1 MEMTSEQHRIAFSKR
16 LSHELKRVGQPL
28 SSPTQ
33 IARAFNQQFSG
44 QAVTAQTV
52 RKWLLAEAM
61 PTQPKLLALAAWL
74 GVSAQWLRYG
84 SGIKLEVSAPHAAQQ
99 TGLVVLGAEYAGLA
113 HYAGI
118 IPLLDK
124 LARLSPRDIHLVE
137 GMVQLMF
144 AQQGEK

>member
-33 IARAFNQQFSG
+33 IARVFNQQFSG

-84 SGIKLEVSAPHAAQQ
+84 SGIKMEVAAPHPTQQ
-99 TGLVVLGAEYAGLA
+99 AGLVVLGTEYAGITP
-113 HYAGI
+113 YAGI
-118 IPLLDK
+118 VPLLDK
-124 LARLSPRDIHLVE
+124 LVRLSPRDIHLVE
-137 GMVQLMF
+137 GLVQLMF

>member
-1 MEMTSEQHRIAFSKR
+1 MTSEQHRIAFSKR
-16 LSHELKRVGQPL
+16 LNHELKLIGQPI

-33 IARAFNQQFSG
+33 IARAFNQHFSG
-44 QAVTAQTV
+44 QGVTAQTI

-74 GVSAQWLRYG
+74 GVSEQWLRYG
-84 SGIKLEVSAPHAAQQ
+84 SGAKMEAATTHSAQQ
-99 TGLVVLGAEYAGLA
+99 TGTVILGREYAGTTP
-113 HYAGI
+113 YAGI

-124 LARLSPRDIHLVE
+124 LVRLSPRDIHIVE

-144 AQQGEK
+144 TEQGGK